1 MVMSANFSIFVPGAA
16 GEAYLA
22 HNTAWRVYKPKQ
34 EAPAKPGKVMG
45 L

>member
-16 GEAYLA
+16 GEAYMT
-22 HNTAWRVYKPKQ
+22 HNPAWQVYKPKQ